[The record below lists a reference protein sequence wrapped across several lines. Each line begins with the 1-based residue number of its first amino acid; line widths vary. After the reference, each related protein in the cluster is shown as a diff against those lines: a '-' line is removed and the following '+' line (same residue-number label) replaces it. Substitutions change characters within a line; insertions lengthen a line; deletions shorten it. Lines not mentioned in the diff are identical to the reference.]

1 MQVDVDAHLLI
12 GKRSTD
18 ARIEPAWDAHASK
31 ARLVRLLVQ
40 PVVRKVVRQLVRL
53 LMPRTQLRNR
63 TQPTRRVLPTQYG
76 SRNWFFKILPDG
88 LRGMASTQSTEV
100 GHL

>member
-1 MQVDVDAHLLI
+1 MPVLNRH
-12 GKRSTD
+12 GMHMT
-18 ARIEPAWDAHASK
+18 SK

-40 PVVRKVVRQLVRL
+40 PVVRKVVRKAVRKAVRQV
-53 LMPRTQLRNR
+53 MPRN
-63 TQPTRRVLPTQYG
+63 QPTRRVLPTQYG

>member
-1 MQVDVDAHLLI
+1 MPVLNRHGVQM
-12 GKRSTD
+12 T
-18 ARIEPAWDAHASK
+18 SK
-31 ARLVRLLVQ
+31 ARLVRLLGPPVVQ
-40 PVVRKVVRQLVRL
+40 PVARQLVRQVA
-53 LMPRTQLRNR
+53 PRTQRRSGN
-63 TQPTRRVLPTQYG
+63 QPTRRVLPTQYG